1 MGARCD
7 SATPVTSSTGG
18 RIRKR
23 TNVRIGVAGFLTEPK
38 KTPDGRVYRGRLTLS
53 AIQWTG
59 TGSEVFATA
68 TVTMEQLADAAES
81 RILWTDQSVQRG
93 IKPTA
98 PRGTARELPV
108 SDGYPDHNLYIFD
121 AHNADDITEKLLRSE
136 RLFLNPLVWNL
147 RPGTFEAYWS
157 EEEDELYLYSGR
169 VFLPDSHHRHQ
180 AILKAIRAY
189 RAHSSGYPKF
199 DPARQ
204 FKVEVYFL
212 NRADEGD
219 YFFDKNQR
227 PTPTAL
233 SKAYDLTTEDDLS
246 TLAKRVL
253 ELSPQL
259 DAGVNRAT
267 DRLSKKAPHFVT
279 LSTLRELMR
288 TFAASSEVEET
299 ELEGLAVIAAEFLE
313 MLAAVRPELRVETTH
328 AERENSLAS
337 SAVMMHGYAA
347 LMRDYSLDLASLGRE
362 KARRMWT
369 ERLKKLGPDQTY
381 SYNTWKGDFLSKTNP
396 LWAEIG
402 ITKHHPETHRITVAN
417 TGGARARAGR
427 ALRRHL
433 VDGHPIGPGGD

>member
-1 MGARCD
+1 MRLD
-7 SATPVTSSTGG
+7 
-18 RIRKR
+18 
-23 TNVRIGVAGFLTEPK
+23 VRGFLREPK
-38 KTPDGRVYRGRLTLS
+38 RNANQSIYRGRLALP

-59 TGSEVFATA
+59 TGSDIFATA
-68 TVTMEQLADAAES
+68 TITMDQLADAAES

-98 PRGTARELPV
+98 PKGTPRELPL
-108 SDGYPDHNLYIFD
+108 SDGYPDNHLYIFD
-121 AHNADDITEKLLRSE
+121 APNADDITDKLLHSA

-147 RPGTFEAYWS
+147 RPGTFEAHWS
-157 EEEDELYLYSGR
+157 EDDDELFLYSGR

-180 AILKAIRAY
+180 AILKAVRAY
-189 RAHSSGYPKF
+189 RDHPSGFPKF
-199 DPARQ
+199 DPNRQ
-204 FKVEVYFL
+204 FKVELYFL
-212 NRADEGD
+212 NREDEGN

-227 PTPTAL
+227 PRPTAL

-253 ELSPQL
+253 DLSPRL

-267 DRLSKKAPHFVT
+267 DRLSKKAPHFLT

-299 ELEGLAVIAAEFLE
+299 ELEGLAVVAAEFLD
-313 MLAAVRPELRVETTH
+313 MLALVRPELRVETTQ
-328 AERENSLAS
+328 AEREDSLAS

-347 LMRDYSLDLASLGRE
+347 LMRDYSLDLASLGPE
-362 KARRMWT
+362 KARRLWT
-369 ERLKKLGPDQTY
+369 ERLEKLAPEHPYFSNGWT
-381 SYNTWKGDFLSKTNP
+381 GDFLSKANP

-402 ITKHHPETHRITVAN
+402 ITKQNPETHRIIVAN

-427 ALRRHL
+427 ALRRYL
-433 VDGHPIGPGGD
+433 VEGHAVGLEED